1 MFTIIQHNETKN
13 GTFTAQTPDGREAGH
28 ITYTWA
34 GTDKFIIDH
43 TDVNPDFN
51 GQGVGKQLVLAAV
64 DYARQNGLKIMPL
77 CPFAKSVFD
86 KNNDL
91 GEVRF

>member
-1 MFTIIQHNETKN
+1 MFEITQHNETKN
-13 GTFTAQTPDGREAGH
+13 GTFTARATDGREAGH

-34 GTDKFIIDH
+34 GADKFIIDH

-86 KNNDL
+86 KNADL

>member
-1 MFTIIQHNETKN
+1 MFEITQHNETKN
-13 GTFTAQTPDGREAGH
+13 GTFTAQTSEGREAGH

-34 GTDKFIIDH
+34 GADKFIIDH

-86 KNNDL
+86 RNADL
-91 GEVRF
+91 GDVRF